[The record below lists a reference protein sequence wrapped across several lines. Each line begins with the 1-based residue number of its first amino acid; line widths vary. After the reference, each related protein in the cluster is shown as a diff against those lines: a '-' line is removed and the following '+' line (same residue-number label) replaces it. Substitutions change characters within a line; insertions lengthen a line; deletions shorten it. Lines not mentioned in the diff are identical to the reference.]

1 MAEKKPVRRT
11 VIVYDPTSPARKPT
25 EVEVVAETTKATKTE
40 NVFAPAE
47 PKAPSVPKR
56 GK

>member
-1 MAEKKPVRRT
+1 MAEKKPDRRT

-25 EVEVVAETTKATKTE
+25 KVEVVTETEK
-40 NVFAPAE
+40 VFAPGE